1 VASQIDRETFVNIG
15 QIVLGLLLGGG
26 ISSLAYRVG
35 HLTAKGALM
44 ATLVGGL
51 TFGFGGLIPAI
62 FLILFFISSSA
73 LSRVGA
79 ERKRSLVMTFA
90 KGGRRDVGQVLAN
103 GAVPVILA
111 MIYGLT
117 HERVWLVGVVGA
129 LAASTADTWATEIG
143 VLARHRPWMIT
154 TGRRVEPGTSGAV
167 TPEGTLAALLGAGVI
182 GSAAWLLRGVGTL
195 FALALVGGVIGSLFD
210 SLLGATVQA
219 MYHCPTC
226 DKETER
232 HPHHICG
239 SETHL
244 RRGWRWLNNDG
255 VNLASSVVGGLT
267 AMAGWSVL

>member
-1 VASQIDRETFVNIG
+1 MGSEIDREKFVNIG
-15 QIVLGLLLGGG
+15 QIALGLLLGAGV
-26 ISSLAYRVG
+26 SALAYRAG
-35 HLTAKGALM
+35 HLTANGALM

-51 TFGFGGLIPAI
+51 TFGFGGLIPAV
-62 FLILFFISSSA
+62 FLILFFISSSV

-79 ERKRSLVMTFA
+79 KRKLSLVMTFA
-90 KGGRRDVGQVLAN
+90 KGGRRDIGQVLAN

-117 HERVWLVGVVGA
+117 QGSVWLVGMVGA

-143 VLARHRPWMIT
+143 VLALRRPYMIT

-167 TPEGTLAALLGAGVI
+167 TPEGTLAALVGAGVI
-182 GSAAWLLRGVGTL
+182 GSAAWLLQGVGTL
-195 FALALVGGVIGSLFD
+195 FVLALVGGVIGALFD
-210 SLLGATVQA
+210 SLLGATIQA
-219 MYHCPTC
+219 IYHCPRC

-232 HPHHICG
+232 HPYHICG

-244 RRGWRWLNNDG
+244 RRGWHWLSNDG
-255 VNLASSVVGGLT
+255 VNFASSVIGGLV